1 METEAMDVQQQDG
14 GQGGTPDRVVPQE
27 NHVHTTLPQASRKP
41 DVTGEKQMKQM
52 FSLEKM
58 YLKLSNLHGII
69 FLSIMTFHPTSPKN
83 VSLLN
88 VYSPSQWMGAVRM
101 RLQTADKNI
110 TIIHTTPVHNIN
122 AQLQAHLNPFT
133 PEDLLHVHLHVC
145 I

>member
-58 YLKLSNLHGII
+58 YLKL
-69 FLSIMTFHPTSPKN
+69 
-83 VSLLN
+83 
-88 VYSPSQWMGAVRM
+88 
-101 RLQTADKNI
+101 
-110 TIIHTTPVHNIN
+110 
-122 AQLQAHLNPFT
+122 
-133 PEDLLHVHLHVC
+133 
-145 I
+145 